1 MAEVPG
7 TWVQCF
13 KVAVNQANPE
23 SELLLLRVQNSVK
36 MPCQGRRIP
45 AIQPFPDISDSLGE
59 EEHDGSI
66 VLAHFKP
73 IVLSGK
79 VDKGQLGF

>member
-1 MAEVPG
+1 MAEEPC
-7 TWVQCF
+7 TWGQCS
-13 KVAVNQANPE
+13 KVAVNQANPD
-23 SELLLLRVQNSVK
+23 SELFLLRFQNSVK
-36 MPCQGRRIP
+36 MPCQDHRIP
-45 AIQPFPDISDSLGE
+45 TIQQFPDISDSLEE

-66 VLAHFKP
+66 VLAHIKP